1 LFWAELFAIG
11 NIGFLAVDVAIA
23 HQINAFEH
31 PAEYVPVVFSLACA
45 PLLLVVL
52 LIGGPEP
59 ATKLTRSEGYAPG
72 RVSLARWAGLLI
84 GFGSLTVGIAG
95 LILHLRGDFFQDM
108 TLKNLVYTA
117 PFAAPL
123 AYAGLGFL
131 IMLNRMIDGRTREW
145 ASWVLVLAAGG
156 WLGNFVLSLGDHA
169 QNGFFHPSEWTSV
182 IGAAVAFGFLTAVL
196 AVPDNRP
203 LRVVAAVVMGLQ
215 IVIGLVGFGLH
226 VHANL
231 TRPSATLWASFLYGA
246 PAFAPLLF
254 ADLAILGLL
263 GLWALETNR
272 NGAVVEIEVEAVV

>member
-1 LFWAELFAIG
+1 
-11 NIGFLAVDVAIA
+11 
-23 HQINAFEH
+23 
-31 PAEYVPVVFSLACA
+31 
-45 PLLLVVL
+45 
-52 LIGGPEP
+52 
-59 ATKLTRSEGYAPG
+59 
-72 RVSLARWAGLLI
+72 
-84 GFGSLTVGIAG
+84 
-95 LILHLRGDFFQDM
+95 
-108 TLKNLVYTA
+108 
-117 PFAAPL
+117 
-123 AYAGLGFL
+123 
-131 IMLNRMIDGRTREW
+131 MLNRMIDGRTREW